1 MSRVIRGVERFIVV
15 TGYFAGGMVILMM
28 LLVLF
33 EVFMR
38 YVLNNPL
45 AISDEIAPY
54 MLVALAFGGAAYC
67 FLIKGHVRVTA
78 ATEKLPPKVA
88 NWLRIATLGLVF
100 IYSLVLT
107 QGSIGYLARS
117 FEIGM
122 KSTSWIRVPLQIPQ
136 MALPFGFALLALLL
150 LTTIIKSL
158 WDIRA
163 GKDLEEKR

>member
-1 MSRVIRGVERFIVV
+1 MSRVIRGVERFVGV
-15 TGYFAGGMVILMM
+15 TGYFTGGLVILMM

-38 YVLNNPL
+38 YVLKRPP
-45 AISDEIAPY
+45 AIADEIAPY
-54 MLVALAFGGAAYC
+54 MLVVLAFGGAAYC
-67 FLIKGHVRVTA
+67 FLIKGHVRVSA
-78 ATEKLPPKVA
+78 VTERLPPKVA

-100 IYSLVLT
+100 IYAVVLT

-122 KSTSWIRVPLQIPQ
+122 KSTSWLRVPLQIPQ
-136 MALPFGFALLALLL
+136 MALPVGFALLALLL

-163 GKDLEEKR
+163 GKDMEVKA

>member
-1 MSRVIRGVERFIVV
+1 MLRVIRATERFISL
-15 TGYFAGGMVILMM
+15 TGHFAGGLVILMM
-28 LLVLF
+28 LLVLY
-33 EVFMR
+33 EAFMR
-38 YVLNNPL
+38 YVFSSPP

-78 ATEKLPPKVA
+78 LTEKLPSKVA

-100 IYSLVLT
+100 IYSVVLIR
-107 QGSIGYLARS
+107 GSIGYLARS
-117 FEIGM
+117 FEIGE

-136 MALPFGFALLALLL
+136 MALPVGFTLLALLL

-158 WDIRA
+158 LDIRA